1 MKDKLVDQTYRTMM
15 ILAKE
20 LINQLQIKYPSSS
33 IDNWQGYLVQ
43 RLSLSL
49 QNYHTLTRVLLEEE
63 DYITANTIL
72 RMIADNLAIT
82 KFIYVDHEGDMR
94 LLYHYL
100 FLLDG
105 SFTYLNHTDSMI
117 DYNNHIA
124 IGRERCQ
131 KEAQNI
137 QNQITK
143 LPIYKGLHE
152 EIDSLIDVDK
162 RISNWRYKNFNDKK
176 RFSFHEL
183 YKALITDPN
192 IIAYLEYISQFAHG
206 LSLYSL
212 GTVASKQN
220 VPFLSEMRDQFL
232 RLFIGNI
239 FSIFTK
245 QSFNDDIL
253 LENLRIQLTRSEMD
267 CFLKMIYTK

>member
-1 MKDKLVDQTYRTMM
+1 MKDKLIEQTYNTMM
-15 ILAKE
+15 IFAKE

-33 IDNWQGYLVQ
+33 IDDWQGYLVQ

-49 QNYHTLTRVLLEEE
+49 QSYHTFTRVLLEEE

-72 RMIADNLAIT
+72 RMMADNLAIT

-94 LLYHYL
+94 LLCHYL

-105 SFTYLNHTDSMI
+105 SLTYLKHTDSMI
-117 DYNNHIA
+117 DYNNQIA
-124 IGRERCQ
+124 IERERCQ

-162 RISNWRYKNFNDKK
+162 RISNWRYKDFNDKK
-176 RFSFHEL
+176 RVSFHEL
-183 YKALITDPN
+183 YKVLITDPN

-206 LSLYSL
+206 LGLCSL

-220 VPFLSEMRDQFL
+220 VPFLLGIRDML
-232 RLFIGNI
+232 LGLFIENI

-253 LENLRIQLTRSEMD
+253 LENLQTQFTPSEMD